1 MALTKGSQ
9 TTLDEWA
16 LTPSGAL
23 TETSAVR
30 LGTELDVSTAYYC
43 KLDIKAAIGEATV
56 ASTGQPEI
64 IIQTTGEASPAKDD
78 WITYARVIG
87 PTGTAVGR
95 ALSGTAAAAATDIP
109 IDAPVTNNVDNV
121 AKFKFIKNTTAA
133 NSEIVYQ
140 IATSADATDL
150 VYILGG
156 LANEQTAAASTLM
169 DIDSATQEVVMQWSF
184 DINCTNM
191 SRIRIIYNAHYDLD
205 GPDVYCYSAYTLNT
219 GL

>member
-16 LTPSGAL
+16 LTAN
-23 TETSAVR
+23 TAIR
-30 LGTELDVSTAYYC
+30 LGTELDVSTAYSC
-43 KLDIKAAIGEATV
+43 KLDIKAALGEAV

-64 IIQTTGEASPAKDD
+64 IIQTTGESSPTTED

-87 PTGTAVGR
+87 PTGTPVVLALNATEPVGETVI
-95 ALSGTAAAAATDIP
+95 ACTSPATAFGNDG
-109 IDAPVTNNVDNV
+109 
-121 AKFKFIKNTTAA
+121 KFKFIKNTTAA

-140 IATSADATDL
+140 VSDGASIITLLT
-150 VYILGG
+150 G
-156 LANEQTAAASTLM
+156 LANEQTAAASTLV
-169 DIDSATQEVVMQWSF
+169 DINHATTEVVMQWSF
-184 DINCTNM
+184 DINCTNV
-191 SRIRIIYNAHYDLD
+191 SRIRIIYNANYDAD